1 MSAFM
6 LPSPADLG
14 AAVLAR
20 LDELAAISDEPC
32 KITRLYLSKSHRR
45 AATLVEGWMR
55 DAGMSVR
62 LDPLASL
69 IGTYPGT
76 DPDAPHLLLGS
87 HIDSVRDAGKYDG
100 TLGVAAAIE
109 IVRRLNAGGHR
120 LPFGLTVLAFGDE
133 EGVRFPSTLSG
144 SAALAGRFNP
154 AILDEK
160 DEDGITRRAALAE
173 FGAPPGDPA
182 AAWQG
187 QNALGYLEL
196 HIEQG
201 PVLEAENRPL
211 GLVTAIQGVTRG
223 ACRVI
228 GSAGHAGTVPMA
240 LRRDALAAAS
250 EMVLAVER
258 IGRETEGLVATIGQL
273 RVPGGAVNT
282 IPGSVEFSLDFRSE
296 IDAVRKDAEMR
307 IRKTIETIAAN
318 RKVEARLTYGYEAP
332 ASECDPG
339 LRLLMAEAAESVVQ
353 KPIRLLPSGAGHD
366 AMSFRGKLPFMMLFV
381 RSKAGIS
388 HSPDEFTSEA
398 DLGLATATLF
408 RAVLDLAKKHA

>member
-6 LPSPADLG
+6 LPSPTDLG

-20 LDELAAISDEPC
+20 LDELAAISDEPG

-55 DAGMSVR
+55 DAGMSVT

-109 IVRRLNAGGHR
+109 IVRHLNAGGHR

-154 AILDEK
+154 AILDET

-307 IRKTIETIAAN
+307 IRKAIETIAAN

>member
-1 MSAFM
+1 M

-20 LDELAAISDEPC
+20 LDELAAISDEPG

-55 DAGMSVR
+55 DAGMSVT

-76 DPDAPHLLLGS
+76 DPDAPRLLLGS

-154 AILDEK
+154 AILDET
-160 DEDGITRRAALAE
+160 DEDGITRRAALEA

-223 ACRVI
+223 ACRVS

-258 IGRETEGLVATIGQL
+258 IGRETEGLVATIGQM

-307 IRKTIETIAAN
+307 IRKAIETIAAN

-408 RAVLDLAKKHA
+408 RAVLDLAMKHG